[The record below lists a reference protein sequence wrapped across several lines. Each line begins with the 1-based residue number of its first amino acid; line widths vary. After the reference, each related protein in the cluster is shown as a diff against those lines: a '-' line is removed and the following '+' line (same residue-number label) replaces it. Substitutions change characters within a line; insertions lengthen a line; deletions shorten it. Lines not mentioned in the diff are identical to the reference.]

1 MGDITQF
8 KVIPQQYAAGQI
20 YFDDGTPEQAGPEM
34 FLEKCQ
40 KLTFI
45 TIDDKQQNP

>member
-20 YFDDGTPEQAGPEM
+20 YFDDGTPEQGTEM